1 MKVRHTYTF
10 IFLFL
15 MIGVIIGALVMR
27 DTRVPSIE
35 AIDQIARDTARAEQ
49 RRADDWSRFNQ
60 TIAVAAFALFTMI
73 VVTAAAPLILMLW
86 HRRND
91 RQPDYAGR
99 FAGQWVNGVFVN
111 PNAYPL
117 PVVDPAHPPQIAP
130 ISADDLFRIAAM
142 NTSVA
147 QIAAAFEGG
156 ITKDEAKRIRS
167 GVRES
172 AAQIPASVAPTTDVT
187 DVQAEPVRKHIR
199 IGIDGAASLVTPQ
212 GDTKLIA
219 DAHVTKSGTDVLNMT
234 PSAKGVRVIGAKG
247 EE

>member
-10 IFLFL
+10 IFLAL
-15 MIGVIIGALVMR
+15 MIGVIIGVIVMR
-27 DTRVPSIE
+27 DTRVPSVE

-49 RRADDWSRFNQ
+49 ARANDWSRFNQ
-60 TIAVAAFALFTMI
+60 TIAVAAFALITMI

-86 HRRND
+86 NRRND

-99 FAGQWVNGVFVN
+99 FAGRWVNGVFVN

-117 PVVDPAHPPQIAP
+117 PVTDPAHPPQIA
-130 ISADDLFRIAAM
+130 ADDLFRIAAL

-147 QIAAAFEGG
+147 QVAAAFEGG
-156 ITKDEAKRIRS
+156 ITKDEAKRLRS
-167 GVRES
+167 GVQTN

-187 DVQAEPVRKHIR
+187 DVQAEPMREHIR
-199 IGIDGAASLVTPQ
+199 IGIDGAASLVTPT

-219 DAHVTKSGTDVLNMT
+219 DVTKGGTDVLNKTT
-234 PSAKGVRVIGAKG
+234 PGAKGVRVIGSSAKDEG
-247 EE
+247 